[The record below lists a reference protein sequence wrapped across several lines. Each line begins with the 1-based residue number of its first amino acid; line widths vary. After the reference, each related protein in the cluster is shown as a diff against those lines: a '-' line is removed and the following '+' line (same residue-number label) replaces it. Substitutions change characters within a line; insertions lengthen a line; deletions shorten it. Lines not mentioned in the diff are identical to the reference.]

1 MKIIITEEQLK
12 LIVENE
18 DKGENL
24 LDLTGVYE
32 SGVSPNKWDDM
43 FLLLKEKKE
52 RKGNKTYDGY
62 YINGNV
68 NLRESEV
75 IELKYLVKVEGNL
88 DLRRSLIKSLPMLSE
103 VWGNFHL
110 SGSKIESLP
119 DGLSVGGDL
128 FLSHT
133 PLSKATT
140 LKELRNKIEVKG
152 GVLKWN

>member
-1 MKIIITEEQLK
+1 MKIIINEWQLR

-18 DKGENL
+18 DTNENL
-24 LDLTGVYE
+24 IDFTPFVD
-32 SGVSPNKWDDM
+32 VNPIKWDDM

-88 DLRRSLIKSLPMLSE
+88 ELRRSLIKSLPMLSE

-152 GVLKWN
+152 GVLR